1 MANEPPAKR
10 PRLSPGLPNSHSY
23 SSPQLVN
30 YAHSDL
36 PQSPYSSFNSPQPLR
51 PLSADPTSTPSAGT
65 MGPPEKPKADK
76 AMDINFLN
84 DNVAVAGVDLKE
96 EENYLSS
103 AYRNQHGTQ
112 GSGTAV
118 NSFGSVGSWNSI
130 SPENTFASWSQSP
143 TATQLSQAGRPV
155 GPLSQPPLTPNSMEE
170 TIKAKHKE
178 AARRQAERQQVHLRD
193 PFLLANIIREKIQ
206 KKALDA
212 GVRFRDDAVRIT
224 NGGDAND
231 LQVGGQRWQ
240 LQNGGTL
247 IAANS
252 TIVSADSSLPNIL
265 SLLSLATQQRA
276 RDLLEDAYMSSRSRQ
291 YGSGGKV
298 PPEWLDLAI
307 GKGTSEKTT
316 IRPESVSRTSWD
328 AIPDSAVSP
337 MTVIPAKSKSYKW
350 N

>member
-1 MANEPPAKR
+1 
-10 PRLSPGLPNSHSY
+10 
-23 SSPQLVN
+23 
-30 YAHSDL
+30 
-36 PQSPYSSFNSPQPLR
+36 
-51 PLSADPTSTPSAGT
+51 
-65 MGPPEKPKADK
+65 MGPPERPKADK

-112 GSGTAV
+112 GSATAV
-118 NSFGSVGSWNSI
+118 NSFGSVGSWNSL

-155 GPLSQPPLTPNSMEE
+155 GPLSQPPVTPHMMEE

-178 AARRQAERQQVHLRD
+178 AARRQAEKQQVHLRD
-193 PFLLANIIREKIQ
+193 PFLLANVVLEKIR
-206 KKALDA
+206 KKGVDA
-212 GVRFRDDAVRIT
+212 GVRVRDDTVRIA
-224 NGGDAND
+224 NGGDPND

-247 IAANS
+247 IAAN
-252 TIVSADSSLPNIL
+252 TTVVSADSTLPNIL
-265 SLLSLATQQRA
+265 ALLSLATQQRT
-276 RDLLEDAYMSSRSRQ
+276 RGLLEDAYTSSRSRQ

-307 GKGTSEKTT
+307 GKGPSEKTT

-328 AIPDSAVSP
+328 AVPDSAVSP
-337 MTVIPAKSKSYKW
+337 MTVIPAKSKYSKVW
-350 N
+350 LSCNMLS